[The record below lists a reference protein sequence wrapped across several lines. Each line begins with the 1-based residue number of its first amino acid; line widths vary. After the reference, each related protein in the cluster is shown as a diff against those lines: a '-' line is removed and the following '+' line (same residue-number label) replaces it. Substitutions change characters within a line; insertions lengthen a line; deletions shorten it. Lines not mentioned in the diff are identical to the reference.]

1 MNKTL
6 VFTSFVLAFVLIA
19 SLVSV
24 TSKQIAL
31 AVDLSSLKDK
41 ATSMLTGNNNN
52 NTSNNNSTSSADNS
66 TSSSSLTSGLKQKA
80 TNAIGNLA
88 GK

>member
-6 VFTSFVLAFVLIA
+6 VFTSFALAFILAA
-19 SLVSV
+19 SLASI

-41 ATSMLTGNNNN
+41 ATSMLTGNNKNS
-52 NTSNNNSTSSADNS
+52 TSSNNSTSSADNS
-66 TSSSSLTSGLKQKA
+66 SSTSSLSGLKQKA
-80 TNAIGNLA
+80 TNAIGNLM
-88 GK
+88 G

>member
-6 VFTSFVLAFVLIA
+6 VFASFALAFILTA
-19 SLVSV
+19 SLVSI
-24 TSKQIAL
+24 TLKQTAL

-41 ATSMLTGNNNN
+41 ATGMLTGNNNN
-52 NTSNNNSTSSADNS
+52 STSNNNSSSSADNS
-66 TSSSSLTSGLKQKA
+66 SSSSLTSGLKQKA

>member
-6 VFTSFVLAFVLIA
+6 VFASFALAFILTA
-19 SLVSV
+19 SLVSI
-24 TSKQIAL
+24 TLKQTGL
-31 AVDLSSLKDK
+31 TVDLSSLKDK
-41 ATSMLTGNNNN
+41 ATGMLTGNNNN
-52 NTSNNNSTSSADNS
+52 STSNNNSSSSSDNS
-66 TSSSSLTSGLKQKA
+66 SSSSLTSGLKQKA